1 MMTRCCP
8 RSVSGPSTVTRV
20 EITASPA
27 LPCLN
32 LAHFASLPG
41 LQAITGRHLVQAT
54 GYHNWF

>member
-1 MMTRCCP
+1 M
-8 RSVSGPSTVTRV
+8 SAPSSVTRV

-41 LQAITGRHLVQAT
+41 LQAITGRHLVLVQAT